1 VNTQLT
7 IFLVRRWWWMWLLC
21 AVTSASTGVLGAL
34 SLLLFT
40 AIYPIVVLIGIAEK
54 EGLGRVLNFMT
65 LRRSEVQRSLLTV
78 LVVLPSVCLV
88 VGVLAGRGL
97 AAVMGW
103 KGAEGLSAWHIAVA
117 AAHALV
123 LLLGVYVLVQALKA
137 KIGAQGLQAASGL
150 LPMVMIMSGQY
161 LNRSERETVLAY
173 LDHPAAL
180 LVALWV
186 VPLGLWTW
194 KVAPELGWGSVSRGK
209 AEPVKVVQR
218 ERMKAKSFKGMRGI
232 KLLFGMEG
240 FRFGWL
246 IASTVGVFWLIY
258 GLNFMRSGEFNGI
271 NLLRYVWFMPILFL
285 LFVMQD
291 LKELR
296 LLGLSAY
303 KLAWLMLVAPVLC
316 AVFVTT
322 GMVWMSPTS
331 RDGWELVALFAGVLG
346 ATSCLRLFSLYLP
359 YYGLILFMV
368 GFISLAPWLGLSSA
382 QEIIYDGALL
392 GSSGVVGGLLAVGCW
407 WMLVR
412 SFSRGRYIY
421 ALNQKHMAKMQPL
434 KGG

>member
-1 VNTQLT
+1 MNTQLT

-40 AIYPIVVLIGIAEK
+40 VASPCLVLMLAAEK
-54 EGLGRVLNFMT
+54 EGLQRALSFMT
-65 LRRSEVQRSLLTV
+65 LRRSEVQRSLWMV
-78 LVVLPSVCLV
+78 LVLLPGVLLF
-88 VGVLAGRGL
+88 VGVLGGSGL
-97 AAVMGW
+97 ATVLEW
-103 KGAEGLSAWHIAVA
+103 KWRDDLSALHFAVA
-117 AAHALV
+117 VGHAEILLV
-123 LLLGVYVLVQALKA
+123 GVYVLAQTTRS
-137 KIGAQGLQAASGL
+137 KIGTQGLQAASGL
-150 LPMVMIMSGQY
+150 LPMVMIVSGQY
-161 LNRSERETVLAY
+161 LDRSERGAVLAY
-173 LDHPAAL
+173 LNHPAAL
-180 LVALWV
+180 LAALSV

-209 AEPVKVVQR
+209 AEPVRVMQR
-218 ERMKAKSFKGMRGI
+218 DRMKAKSFKGMRGI

-316 AVFVTT
+316 AVFVMT

-331 RDGWELVALFAGVLG
+331 RDGWELVGLFAGVLG
-346 ATSCLRLFSLYLP
+346 GASCLRLLSLYLP

-382 QEIIYDGALL
+382 SEIINDGVLWGYGGML
-392 GSSGVVGGLLAVGCW
+392 GGLLAAGCW

-412 SFSRGRYIY
+412 SFSRGRYVY
-421 ALNQKHMAKMQPL
+421 ALNQKQMAKMQPQ